1 MARSNPRPRFESW
14 GRYPTLNAKL
24 VPLNWT
30 TDFPLRTP
38 PATRQLPV
46 GAGRS
51 YGDVCL
57 LENGTL
63 LQTRGMDR
71 LLDFNPETGVL
82 RCEAGVTLAEI
93 LDFAVPR
100 GFFLPVTPGT
110 KYVTVGGAIANDIHG
125 KNHHVAGTFGHH
137 VLRFELVRS
146 DGSRFLC
153 SPTENQSWFAATIG
167 GMGLTGLIAWAEVR
181 LRPIVSRKID
191 YHGEKF
197 VGIDEFLEL
206 ARKATAEYT
215 VAWIDCVSTG
225 KNFARGIFMQGD
237 HSKEPGPLHKSSE
250 PWLTFPVDLPALALN
265 RFTMSAFNTAY
276 YHKQLPKV
284 KIAKVDYE
292 PFFYPL
298 DSVLHWNRMYGK
310 AGLLQF
316 QNVLPHV
323 SGREGMV
330 QILKAITRSGLASFL
345 AVIKFFGDI
354 PSLGMMSFPK
364 PGIMLALDFPIRP
377 EVSFDLLDRLAEITM
392 EHGGRMYSAKDA
404 RMTAAQY
411 QASYPQWRDFAKFI
425 DPGFDSAFWQRVTGP
440 AALSSAVPALAVST
454 LPEKTLS

>member
-1 MARSNPRPRFESW
+1 MARSKPRPRFESW
-14 GRYPTLNAKL
+14 GRYPTMDAAL
-24 VPLNWT
+24 VPLHWQG
-30 TDFPLRTP
+30 DFPLRPDSGTKM
-38 PATRQLPV
+38 LPI

-57 LENGTL
+57 LENGIL

-71 LLDFNPETGVL
+71 LLHFDPATGVL
-82 RCEAGVTLAEI
+82 RCEAGATLAEI

-125 KNHHVAGTFGHH
+125 KNHHLAGSFGCH
-137 VLRFELVRS
+137 VPRFELVRS
-146 DGSRFLC
+146 DGTQIVC
-153 SPTENQSWFAATIG
+153 TPTRNAEWYAATIG
-167 GMGLTGLIAWAEVR
+167 GMGLTGLIRWAEVR
-181 LRPIVSRKID
+181 LRPIVSRLID
-191 YHGEKF
+191 YRGDKF
-197 VGIDEFLEL
+197 VGLDEFLAL
-206 ARKATAEYT
+206 AQSATSEYT

-225 KNFARGIFMQGD
+225 RNFARGIFMQGD
-237 HSKEPGPLHKSSE
+237 HTETPGPLHKSKE
-250 PWLTFPVDLPALALN
+250 PWLTFPVDLPAVALN

-276 YHKQLPKV
+276 YHKQIPKQ

-310 AGLLQF
+310 NGLLQF
-316 QNVLPHV
+316 QNVLPHA
-323 SGREGMV
+323 SGHEGMI

-345 AVIKFFGDI
+345 AVIKFFGDV
-354 PSLGMMSFPK
+354 PSPGMMSFPT

-377 EVSFDLLDRLAEITM
+377 EVSFDLLDRLAEITL

-404 RMTAAQY
+404 RMTASQF
-411 QASYPQWRDFAKFI
+411 QSFYPQWQDFERYI
-425 DPGFDSAFWQRVTGP
+425 DPSFDSAFWQRVTGRRP
-440 AALSSAVPALAVST
+440 IDG
-454 LPEKTLS
+454 

>member
-14 GRYPTLNAKL
+14 GRYPTLQAEV
-24 VPLNWT
+24 VPLHWT
-30 TDFPLRTP
+30 ADYPLAKA
-38 PATRQLPV
+38 PAAKQLPV

-63 LQTRGMDR
+63 IQTLGIDR
-71 LLDFNPETGVL
+71 LLHFDPQTGVL
-82 RCEAGVTLAEI
+82 RCEAGVTLAQI
-93 LDFAVPR
+93 LDFAVPH

-137 VLRFELVRS
+137 VMQFELVRS
-146 DGSRFLC
+146 DGTRIVC
-153 SPTENQSWFAATIG
+153 SPTQNANWFAATVG
-167 GMGLTGLIAWAEVR
+167 GMGLTGLITWAEVR
-181 LRPIVSRKID
+181 LRPIASRLID
-191 YHGEKF
+191 YQGDKF

-206 ARKATAEYT
+206 SRNASTEYT

-225 KNFARGIFMQGD
+225 RNFARGIFMQGE
-237 HSKEPGPLHKSSE
+237 HAKEPGALTKSPE
-250 PWLTFPVDLPALALN
+250 PKLTFPFELPAFALN
-265 RFTMSAFNTAY
+265 RLTMSAFNTAY
-276 YHKQLPKV
+276 YHKQFPKR

-298 DSVLHWNRMYGK
+298 DSVLRWNRMYGK
-310 AGLLQF
+310 NGLLQF
-316 QNVLPHV
+316 QNVLPHA
-323 SGREGMV
+323 SGREGMIE
-330 QILKAITRSGLASFL
+330 ILKAITRSGLASFL
-345 AVIKFFGDI
+345 AVIKFFGDA
-354 PSLGMMSFPK
+354 PSLGMMSFPA

-377 EVSFDLLDRLAEITM
+377 EVSFDLVDRLAQITL

-411 QASYPQWRDFAKFI
+411 QTFYPQWQEFARYI
-425 DPGFDSAFWQRVTGP
+425 DPSFDSAFWQRVTGRRP
-440 AALSSAVPALAVST
+440 ID
-454 LPEKTLS
+454 E